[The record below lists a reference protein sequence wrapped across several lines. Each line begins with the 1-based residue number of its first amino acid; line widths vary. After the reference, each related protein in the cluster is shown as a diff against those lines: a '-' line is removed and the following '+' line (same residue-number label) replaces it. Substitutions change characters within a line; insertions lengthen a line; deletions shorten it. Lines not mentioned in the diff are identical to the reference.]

1 MTELATREMLL
12 AAPKRRFTEVTIPD
26 WGTFRLRSL
35 NELERSRLE
44 ASMLDKKGQLSPNKL
59 IDHKCRLIVACVV
72 DAEGNQLLTNGDI
85 AALQQQDSSLTN
97 LLVDEIQ
104 KHCGMS
110 DADIEAL
117 EKN

>member
-1 MTELATREMLL
+1 MSELATREMLL

-35 NELERSRLE
+35 TELERSRLE
-44 ASMLDKKGQLSPNKL
+44 AAMLDKKGQLSPTKL
-59 IDHKCRLIVACVV
+59 IDHKCRMIVASVV
-72 DAEGNQLLTNGDI
+72 DADGNQLLSNADI

-97 LLVDEIQ
+97 ALVDEIQ
-104 KHCGMS
+104 KHCGIS
-110 DADIEAL
+110 KADIEEL